1 MAGPA
6 HARVGRAKSLVTKMA
21 RPSSIVLGLVFA
33 LWCYVGR
40 AIVVTGSCT
49 GYLHDGRHVLLSIAF
64 LVVAWALLSLLC
76 GLLLVGLDALADLPR
91 DECSG
96 ASPRHFLG
104 PLAVLLACW
113 LPYVVISLP
122 GAINFDYFNQLS
134 QFFGDRPLTNHHP
147 VLTTMVFGWLYELG
161 YALGGARVALVLT
174 VVVQVICL
182 AASLAYAQLWF
193 RRMGVSRAVRIVA
206 LAFEALCP
214 IYPLFARVLVKD
226 TLSAA
231 TVVLFA
237 TLLGARLWQEGRG
250 EEPAKST
257 SAVSLALCGI
267 LCSLTRAN
275 CVYLVAAGLVVALP
289 YARRPSRRGLAL
301 SLAAVVVAYGAWT
314 SLLLPALGVRPTD
327 KALALTVPLQQTA
340 AYQRYAPEDVTDS
353 ERKAIQG
360 ILKVDYDQVGSLYD
374 PATVDP
380 VQSQTDADDPARLSA
395 YLSAWRAQGLR
406 HPGIYLDAFLRGNV
420 GYWCPL
426 MPYDSIQDLDYSQ
439 NTVEYHYQWMR
450 GIGYAF
456 SGQLSGLANVHTGFE
471 SARAILGGLTRAF
484 AGIPV
489 LGLLDQPAFY
499 SWACLLLGVWL
510 LTRKGRAL
518 PVFVMAGMVFL
529 VECASPLHA
538 SMRYALPMATLLPVL
553 LCLSHGC
560 GTRTKAAG
568 ERGVASR

>member
-1 MAGPA
+1 MAKPA
-6 HARVGRAKSLVTKMA
+6 HARVGRVTSLAAKVV
-21 RPSSIVLGLVFA
+21 RPSSVVLGLVYA

-64 LVVAWALLSLLC
+64 LVTAWVLLSLVC
-76 GLLLVGLDALADLPR
+76 GILLAALDALANLPR
-91 DECSG
+91 DEGAG

-104 PLAVLLACW
+104 TFAVLLVCW

-161 YALGGARVALVLT
+161 HALGGARVALVLT
-174 VVVQVICL
+174 VAVQVVCL
-182 AASLAYAQLWF
+182 AAALAYAQLWF
-193 RRMGVSRAVRIVA
+193 RRMGVPRVARILA
-206 LAFEALCP
+206 LVFEALCP

-226 TLSAA
+226 TLSVV

-250 EEPAKST
+250 EGPTKST
-257 SAVSLALCGI
+257 SAPSLALCGI

-275 CVYLVAAGLVVALP
+275 CVYLVAAGLVIALP
-289 YARRPSRRGLAL
+289 YARRSSRRGLAL

-340 AYQRYAPEDVTDS
+340 AYQRYAPEDVADS
-353 ERKAIQG
+353 EREAIQG
-360 ILKVDYDQVGSLYD
+360 VLKVNYDQVGSLYD

-380 VQSQTDADDPARLSA
+380 IQSQTDADDPMRLSA
-395 YLSAWRAQGLR
+395 YLDAWRAQGLR

-420 GYWCPL
+420 GYWYPL

-439 NTVEYHYQWMR
+439 NTVEYHYQWMK
-450 GIGYAF
+450 GIGYVF
-456 SGQLSGLANVHTGFE
+456 SGQLSDLANVHTGFE
-471 SARAILGGLTRAF
+471 SARAALGELTRVF
-484 AGIPV
+484 AGMPV

-499 SWACLLLGVWL
+499 SWVCLLLGVWL
-510 LTRKGRAL
+510 LTRRGRAL

-538 SMRYALPMATLLPVL
+538 SMRYALPMVALLPVL
-553 LCLSHGC
+553 LCLSLGC
-560 GTRTKAAG
+560 GTRTNHG
-568 ERGVASR
+568 SM

>member
-1 MAGPA
+1 MAKPA
-6 HARVGRAKSLVTKMA
+6 HARVGRVTSLAAKVV
-21 RPSSIVLGLVFA
+21 RPSSVVLGLVYA

-64 LVVAWALLSLLC
+64 LVTAWVLLSLVC
-76 GLLLVGLDALADLPR
+76 GILLAALDALANLPR
-91 DECSG
+91 DEGAG

-104 PLAVLLACW
+104 TFAVLLVCW

-161 YALGGARVALVLT
+161 HALGGARVALVLT
-174 VVVQVICL
+174 VAVQVVCL
-182 AASLAYAQLWF
+182 AAALAYVQLWF
-193 RRMGVSRAVRIVA
+193 RRMGVPRVARILA
-206 LAFEALCP
+206 LVFEALCP

-226 TLSAA
+226 TLSAV

-250 EEPAKST
+250 EGPTKST
-257 SAVSLALCGI
+257 SAPSLALCGI

-275 CVYLVAAGLVVALP
+275 CVYLVAAGLVIALP
-289 YARRPSRRGLAL
+289 YARRSSRRGLAL

-340 AYQRYAPEDVTDS
+340 AYQRYAPEDVADS
-353 ERKAIQG
+353 EREAIQG
-360 ILKVDYDQVGSLYD
+360 VLKVNYDQVGSLYD

-380 VQSQTDADDPARLSA
+380 IQSQTDADDPMRLSA
-395 YLSAWRAQGLR
+395 YLDAWRAQGLR

-420 GYWCPL
+420 GYWYPL

-439 NTVEYHYQWMR
+439 NTVEYHYQWMK
-450 GIGYAF
+450 GIGYVF
-456 SGQLSGLANVHTGFE
+456 SGQLSDLANVHTGFE
-471 SARAILGGLTRAF
+471 SARAALGELTRVF
-484 AGIPV
+484 AGMPV

-499 SWACLLLGVWL
+499 SWVCLLLGVWL
-510 LTRKGRAL
+510 LTRRGRAL

-538 SMRYALPMATLLPVL
+538 SMRYALPMVALLPVL
-553 LCLSHGC
+553 LCLSLGC
-560 GTRTKAAG
+560 GTRANHG
-568 ERGVASR
+568 SM

>member
-1 MAGPA
+1 MAKPA
-6 HARVGRAKSLVTKMA
+6 HARVGRVTSLAAKVV
-21 RPSSIVLGLVFA
+21 RPSSVVLGLVYA

-64 LVVAWALLSLLC
+64 LVTAWVLLSLVC
-76 GLLLVGLDALADLPR
+76 GILLAALDALANLPR
-91 DECSG
+91 DEGAG

-104 PLAVLLACW
+104 TFAVLLGCW

-161 YALGGARVALVLT
+161 HVLGGARVALVLT
-174 VVVQVICL
+174 VAVQVVCL
-182 AASLAYAQLWF
+182 AAALAYAQLWF
-193 RRMGVSRAVRIVA
+193 RRMGVPRVARILA
-206 LAFEALCP
+206 LVFEALCP

-226 TLSAA
+226 TFSAV

-250 EEPAKST
+250 EGPTKST
-257 SAVSLALCGI
+257 SAPYLALCGI

-275 CVYLVAAGLVVALP
+275 CVYLVAAGLVISLP
-289 YARRPSRRGLAL
+289 YARRSSRRGLAL

-340 AYQRYAPEDVTDS
+340 AYQRYAPEDVADS
-353 ERKAIQG
+353 EREAIQG
-360 ILKVDYDQVGSLYD
+360 VLKVDYDQVGSLYD

-380 VQSQTDADDPARLSA
+380 IQSQTNADDPMRLSA
-395 YLSAWRAQGLR
+395 YLDAWRAQGLR

-420 GYWCPL
+420 GYWYPL

-439 NTVEYHYQWMR
+439 NTVEYHYQWMK

-456 SGQLSGLANVHTGFE
+456 SGQLSDLANVHTGFE
-471 SARAILGGLTRAF
+471 SARAALGELTRVF
-484 AGIPV
+484 AGMPV

-499 SWACLLLGVWL
+499 SWVCLLLGVWL
-510 LTRKGRAL
+510 LTRRGRAL

-538 SMRYALPMATLLPVL
+538 SMRYALPMVALLPVL
-553 LCLSHGC
+553 LCLSLGC
-560 GTRTKAAG
+560 GTRTNHG
-568 ERGVASR
+568 SM

>member
-1 MAGPA
+1 MAKPA
-6 HARVGRAKSLVTKMA
+6 HARVGRVTSLAAKVV
-21 RPSSIVLGLVFA
+21 RPSSVVLGLVYA

-49 GYLHDGRHVLLSIAF
+49 GYLYDGRHVLLSIAF
-64 LVVAWALLSLLC
+64 LVTAWVLLSLVC
-76 GLLLVGLDALADLPR
+76 GILLAALDALANLPR
-91 DECSG
+91 DEGAG

-104 PLAVLLACW
+104 TFAVLLVCW

-161 YALGGARVALVLT
+161 HALGGARVALVLT
-174 VVVQVICL
+174 VAVQVVCL
-182 AASLAYAQLWF
+182 AAALAYAQLWF
-193 RRMGVSRAVRIVA
+193 RRMGVPRVARILA
-206 LAFEALCP
+206 LVFEALCP

-226 TLSAA
+226 TLSVV

-250 EEPAKST
+250 EGPTKST
-257 SAVSLALCGI
+257 SAPSLALCGI

-275 CVYLVAAGLVVALP
+275 CVYLVAAGLVIALP
-289 YARRPSRRGLAL
+289 YARRSSRRGLAL

-340 AYQRYAPEDVTDS
+340 AYQRYAPEDVADS
-353 ERKAIQG
+353 EREAIQG
-360 ILKVDYDQVGSLYD
+360 VLKVNYDQVGSLYD

-380 VQSQTDADDPARLSA
+380 IQSQTDADDPMRLSA
-395 YLSAWRAQGLR
+395 YLDAWRAQGLR

-420 GYWCPL
+420 GYWYPL

-439 NTVEYHYQWMR
+439 NTVEYHYQWMK
-450 GIGYAF
+450 GIGYVF
-456 SGQLSGLANVHTGFE
+456 SGQLSDLANVHTGFE
-471 SARAILGGLTRAF
+471 SARAALGELTRVF
-484 AGIPV
+484 AGMPV

-499 SWACLLLGVWL
+499 SWVCLLLGVWL
-510 LTRKGRAL
+510 LTRRGRAL

-538 SMRYALPMATLLPVL
+538 SMRYALPMVALLPVL
-553 LCLSHGC
+553 LCLSLGC
-560 GTRTKAAG
+560 GTRTNHG
-568 ERGVASR
+568 SM

>member
-1 MAGPA
+1 MAKPA
-6 HARVGRAKSLVTKMA
+6 HARVGRVTSLAAKVV
-21 RPSSIVLGLVFA
+21 RPSSVVLGLVYA

-64 LVVAWALLSLLC
+64 LVTAWVLLSLVC
-76 GLLLVGLDALADLPR
+76 GILLAALDALADLPC
-91 DECSG
+91 DEGAG

-104 PLAVLLACW
+104 TFAVLLVCW

-161 YALGGARVALVLT
+161 HVLGGARVALVLT
-174 VVVQVICL
+174 VAVQVVCL
-182 AASLAYAQLWF
+182 AAALAYAQLWF
-193 RRMGVSRAVRIVA
+193 RRMGVPRVARILA
-206 LAFEALCP
+206 LVFEALCP

-226 TLSAA
+226 TLSAV

-250 EEPAKST
+250 EGPTKST
-257 SAVSLALCGI
+257 SAPSLALCGI

-275 CVYLVAAGLVVALP
+275 CVYLVAAGLVIALP
-289 YARRPSRRGLAL
+289 YARRSSRRGLAL

-340 AYQRYAPEDVTDS
+340 AYQRYAPEDVADS
-353 ERKAIQG
+353 EREAIQG
-360 ILKVDYDQVGSLYD
+360 VLKVDYDQVGSLYD

-380 VQSQTDADDPARLSA
+380 IQSQTDADDPTRLSA
-395 YLSAWRAQGLR
+395 YLDAWRAQGLR

-420 GYWCPL
+420 GYWYPL

-439 NTVEYHYQWMR
+439 NTVEYHYQWMK

-456 SGQLSGLANVHTGFE
+456 SGQLSDLANVHTGFE
-471 SARAILGGLTRAF
+471 SARSALGELTRVF
-484 AGIPV
+484 AGMPV

-499 SWACLLLGVWL
+499 SWVCLLLGVWL
-510 LTRKGRAL
+510 LTRRGHAL

-538 SMRYALPMATLLPVL
+538 SMRYALPMVALLPVL
-553 LCLSHGC
+553 LCLSLGC
-560 GTRTKAAG
+560 GTRTNHG
-568 ERGVASR
+568 SM

>member
-1 MAGPA
+1 
-6 HARVGRAKSLVTKMA
+6 
-21 RPSSIVLGLVFA
+21 
-33 LWCYVGR
+33 
-40 AIVVTGSCT
+40 
-49 GYLHDGRHVLLSIAF
+49 
-64 LVVAWALLSLLC
+64 
-76 GLLLVGLDALADLPR
+76 
-91 DECSG
+91 
-96 ASPRHFLG
+96 
-104 PLAVLLACW
+104 
-113 LPYVVISLP
+113 VISFP

-161 YALGGARVALVLT
+161 HVLGGARVALVLT
-174 VVVQVICL
+174 VAVQVVCL
-182 AASLAYAQLWF
+182 AAALAYAQLWF
-193 RRMGVSRAVRIVA
+193 RRMGVPRVARILA
-206 LAFEALCP
+206 LVFEALCP

-250 EEPAKST
+250 EGPTKST
-257 SAVSLALCGI
+257 SAPYLALCGI

-275 CVYLVAAGLVVALP
+275 CVYLVAAGLVIALP
-289 YARRPSRRGLAL
+289 YARRSSRRGLAL

-340 AYQRYAPEDVTDS
+340 AYQRYAPEDVADS
-353 ERKAIQG
+353 EREAIQG
-360 ILKVDYDQVGSLYD
+360 VLKVDYNQVGSLYD

-380 VQSQTDADDPARLSA
+380 IQSQTDADDPMRLSA
-395 YLSAWRAQGLR
+395 YLDAWRAQGLR

-420 GYWCPL
+420 GYWYPL

-439 NTVEYHYQWMR
+439 NTVEYHYQWMK

-456 SGQLSGLANVHTGFE
+456 SGQLSDLANVHTGFE
-471 SARAILGGLTRAF
+471 SARAALGELTRVF
-484 AGIPV
+484 AGMPV

-499 SWACLLLGVWL
+499 SWVCLLLGVWL
-510 LTRKGRAL
+510 LTRRGRAL

-538 SMRYALPMATLLPVL
+538 SMRYALPMVALLPVL
-553 LCLSHGC
+553 LCLSLGC
-560 GTRTKAAG
+560 GTRANHG
-568 ERGVASR
+568 SM